1 MKRIIQKSN
10 SFIKDLLFVSRVGI
24 LLAPFRHLL
33 RFLLNFSL
41 LSSWINK
48 HNHKIEFSDFYHP
61 FRSYED
67 RVKLH
72 EYILKKEGLDHKPVH
87 YLEFGVAGGYSFKW
101 WSEACKNPQSRF
113 WGFDTFEGLPEDWH
127 FFKKGD
133 MAYDIP
139 SLADGRARFIKGI
152 FQDSLLPFLEE
163 YHTEHYRTGEHAA
176 SGRDADTVRV
186 LHMDADLYSST
197 LFALTAMAPY
207 LRNGD
212 IIFFDE
218 FNVPNHEF
226 AAWNEFVRCYY
237 IKYEV
242 LGAVNNF
249 YQTCFKIIK

>member
-1 MKRIIQKSN
+1 MKRILQKSN
-10 SFIKDLLFVSRVGI
+10 SFIKDLLLASRVGI
-24 LLAPFRHLL
+24 LLAPLRHLM
-33 RFLLNFSL
+33 RFFLNFSL

-48 HNHKIEFSDFYHP
+48 HNRHIAFSDFYHP
-61 FRSYED
+61 FRTYED

-72 EYILKKEGLDHKPVH
+72 EYVSRQENLDTKPIH
-87 YLEFGVAGGYSFKW
+87 YFEFGVAGGYSFRW
-101 WSEACKNPQSRF
+101 WVGHCNNPGSAF
-113 WGFDTFEGLPEDWH
+113 FGFDTFEGLPEDWH

-133 MAYDIP
+133 MAYNVPTLEDP
-139 SLADGRARFIKGI
+139 RARFVKGI
-152 FQDSLLPFLEE
+152 FQDSLPPFLEE
-163 YHTEHYRTGEHAA
+163 Y
-176 SGRDADTVRV
+176 RDTHRATQVTRV

-207 LRNGD
+207 LRGGD
-212 IIFFDE
+212 IILFDE

-226 AAWNEFVRCYY
+226 AAWNEFVKCYY